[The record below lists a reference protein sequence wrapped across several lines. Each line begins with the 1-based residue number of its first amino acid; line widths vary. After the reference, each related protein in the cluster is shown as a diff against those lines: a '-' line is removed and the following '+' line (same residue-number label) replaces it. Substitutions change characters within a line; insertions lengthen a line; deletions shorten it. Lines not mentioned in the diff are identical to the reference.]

1 MKKALSI
8 VAWLCIACTA
18 TAQNTTTFIEASSKI
33 IKEKRAVANFDKVK
47 INGPFKVVL
56 GTSDKF
62 IIVEGSNNIVPLIST
77 EIKNGLLTVSLK
89 DDLTIKPSKYNMIIV
104 KIPSDVL
111 NEISLY
117 GSGSI
122 KSNKKIANKM
132 SIKLDGCGDISLNLY
147 SPKTDASLLG
157 SGTILL
163 AGYSKTFNCKVTGS
177 GTIKALQLDSD
188 EVNATVM
195 GSGAVTVLS
204 NESIT
209 GRINGSGTI
218 AFSGEPKG
226 QDLQRTGT
234 GKFVAP

>member
-1 MKKALSI
+1 MKKVLFI
-8 VAWLCIACTA
+8 VAWLFIACTA
-18 TAQNTTTFIEASSKI
+18 TAQNPTTFMEASSKI
-33 IKEKRAVANFDKVK
+33 IKEKRAIANFDKVR

-62 IIVEGSNNIVPLIST
+62 IIVEGSNNIVPLITT

-89 DDLTIKPSKYNMIIV
+89 DDLIIKSSKYNTIIV
-104 KIPSDVL
+104 KVPFDVL

-122 KSNKKIANKM
+122 KSNKKIVNKL

-163 AGYSKTFNCKVTGS
+163 AGYSQTFNCKVTGS
-177 GTIKALQLDSD
+177 GTIKALELDSD
-188 EVNATVM
+188 EVNAAVR